1 MKNICAPALLYLILG
16 ILSVFILIQ
25 KNIDTTSIFIKIFFI
40 IIWTWFLNFLC
51 KNGFE
56 TISWILVLLPFIL
69 LILFFIFL
77 FKLLK
82 DKRDNN

>member
-16 ILSVFILIQ
+16 ILSIFILIQ
-25 KNIDTTSIFIKIFFI
+25 KNVDSTSIFIKLFFV

-51 KNGFE
+51 KNGYE

-69 LILFFIFL
+69 LIVFLLFL

-82 DKRDNN
+82 DKKND

>member
-16 ILSVFILIQ
+16 ILSIFILIQ
-25 KNIDTTSIFIKIFFI
+25 KNVDSTSIFIKLFFV

-51 KNGFE
+51 KNGYE
-56 TISWILVLLPFIL
+56 TISWILVLLPFVL
-69 LILFFIFL
+69 LIIFLLFL

-82 DKRDNN
+82 DKKND

>member
-16 ILSVFILIQ
+16 ILSIFILIQ
-25 KNIDTTSIFIKIFFI
+25 KDVDSTSIFIKLFFV

-51 KNGFE
+51 KNGYE

-69 LILFFIFL
+69 LIVFLLFL

-82 DKRDNN
+82 DKKND

>member
-16 ILSVFILIQ
+16 ILSIFILIQ
-25 KNIDTTSIFIKIFFI
+25 KNVDSTSIFIKLFFV

-51 KNGFE
+51 KNGYE

-69 LILFFIFL
+69 LIIFFIFL
-77 FKLLK
+77 FKVLK
-82 DKRDNN
+82 DKKND

>member
-16 ILSVFILIQ
+16 ILSIFILIQ
-25 KNIDTTSIFIKIFFI
+25 KDVDSTSIFIKLFFV

-51 KNGFE
+51 KNGYE

-69 LILFFIFL
+69 LIVFLLFL
-77 FKLLK
+77 FRMLK
-82 DKRDNN
+82 K